1 MQLGRHKPT
10 RLRTAEII
18 RALLPGHATISPA
31 LVGAPDPDAVG
42 IAQYK
47 IKKKL
52 ETAMLGGYKEHMVS
66 GEVDIHARVGGQ
78 GPAVLLLHGFPQNLF
93 EWARVAPLLAG
104 RYTVVAPT
112 CAVTANQANRQQ
124 WATLIR
130 SGPWLATRW
139 RS

>member
-1 MQLGRHKPT
+1 MF
-10 RLRTAEII
+10 
-18 RALLPGHATISPA
+18 
-31 LVGAPDPDAVG
+31 
-42 IAQYK
+42 
-47 IKKKL
+47 
-52 ETAMLGGYKEHMVS
+52 GGFKEHMVS

-112 CAVTANQANRQQ
+112 CAVTANQANRQPR
-124 WATLIR
+124 ATLIR
-130 SGPWLATRW
+130 SGPWPATRW